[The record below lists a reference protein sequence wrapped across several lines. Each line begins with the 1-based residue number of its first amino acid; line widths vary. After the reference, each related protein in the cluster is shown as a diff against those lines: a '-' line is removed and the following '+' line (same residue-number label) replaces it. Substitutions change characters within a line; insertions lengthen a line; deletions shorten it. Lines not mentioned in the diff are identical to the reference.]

1 MDLSGK
7 VAIVTGAS
15 KGIGRATVEALL
27 ARGASVAGWGRTA
40 PAGLVHDRFLF
51 FACDVRDEHAV
62 AEAYTNTQREL
73 GLDIHV
79 LVNNAGLGIAGPVDG
94 FDTDHWKLMFDTNV
108 HGTFF
113 CTRAVLP
120 QMKRQQLGHIVNIA
134 SIAGTTGIE
143 NMAGYCASKF
153 AVRGFSQSLFKEV
166 RNDGIKVTC
175 LYPGSTQTNFFDD
188 IPGTTANDSMM
199 RPEDI
204 ASTIIYSLETPANF
218 HIVDVEMRPLQP
230 KKAK

>member
-1 MDLSGK
+1 MDLTGK

-27 ARGASVAGWGRTA
+27 ARGAAVAGWGRTA
-40 PAGLVHDRFLF
+40 PADLVHDRFQF
-51 FACDVRDEHAV
+51 FGCDVRDEHAV

-73 GLDIHV
+73 GPEIHV

-94 FDTDHWKLMFDTNV
+94 FSSDDWRLMFDTNV

-113 CTRAVLP
+113 CARAVLP

-143 NMAGYCASKF
+143 NMAGYCATKF

-175 LYPGSTQTNFFDD
+175 LYPGSTQTNFFDA

-199 RPEDI
+199 SPADI
-204 ASTIIYSLETPANF
+204 AGAIIYSLETPPNF

-230 KKAK
+230 KK

>member
-1 MDLSGK
+1 MDLTGK

-27 ARGASVAGWGRTA
+27 ARGVTVAGWGRTA
-40 PAGLVHDRFLF
+40 PAGLVHDRFQF
-51 FACDVRDEHAV
+51 FECDVRDEHAV
-62 AEAYTNTQREL
+62 AEALTNTQREL
-73 GLDIHV
+73 GPDIHV
-79 LVNNAGLGIAGPVDG
+79 LVNNAGLGIAGSVDG
-94 FDTDHWKLMFDTNV
+94 FSSDDWRLMFDTNV

-120 QMKRQQLGHIVNIA
+120 LMKRQQLGHVVNIA

-143 NMAGYCASKF
+143 NMAGYCATKF

-188 IPGTTANDSMM
+188 IPGTAINDSMM

-204 ASTIIYSLETPANF
+204 ASAIVYSLETPDNF
-218 HIVDVEMRPLQP
+218 LIVDMEMRPLQP
-230 KKAK
+230 KK

>member
-1 MDLSGK
+1 MDLTGK

-27 ARGASVAGWGRTA
+27 ARGAAVAGWGRTA
-40 PAGLVHDRFLF
+40 PDGLVHDRFQF
-51 FACDVRDEHAV
+51 FGCDVRDEHAV
-62 AEAYTNTQREL
+62 AEALTNTLREL
-73 GLDIHV
+73 GPDVHV
-79 LVNNAGLGIAGPVDG
+79 LVNNAGLGIAGPADG
-94 FDTDHWKLMFDTNV
+94 FASDDWRLMFDTNV
-108 HGTFF
+108 HGTFY

-120 QMKRQQLGHIVNIA
+120 HMKRQQLGHIVNIA

-143 NMAGYCASKF
+143 NMAGYCATKF

-175 LYPGSTQTNFFDD
+175 FNPGSTQTNFFDD

-204 ASTIIYSLETPANF
+204 ASAIIYSLETPANF
-218 HIVDVEMRPLQP
+218 HVVEVELRPLRP
-230 KKAK
+230 KK